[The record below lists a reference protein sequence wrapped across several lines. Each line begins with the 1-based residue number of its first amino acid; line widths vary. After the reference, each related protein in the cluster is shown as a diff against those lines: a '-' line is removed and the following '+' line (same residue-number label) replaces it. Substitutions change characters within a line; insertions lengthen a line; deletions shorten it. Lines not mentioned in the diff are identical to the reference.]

1 MTYESVIVKYDLH
14 LELFFFIDAAHM
26 ALDPDRWALG
36 LVLRCLL
43 VFLLAILFVFT
54 VGERWLMLLVIV
66 GVMVV
71 LLVHVFGKG
80 VW

>member
-1 MTYESVIVKYDLH
+1 MIVKYDLH
-14 LELFFFIDAAHM
+14 LELFFFIDAAHV
-26 ALDPDRWALG
+26 AFDPDRRAFG

-54 VGERWLMLLVIV
+54 VGEGWLLMLLVGIS
-66 GVMVV
+66 VMAV